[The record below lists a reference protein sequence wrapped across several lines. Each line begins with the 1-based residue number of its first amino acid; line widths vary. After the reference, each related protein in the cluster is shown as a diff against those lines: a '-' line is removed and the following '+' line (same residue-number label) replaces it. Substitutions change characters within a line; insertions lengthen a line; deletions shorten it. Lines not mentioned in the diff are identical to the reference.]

1 MKIGRTTQDGL
12 EINFQFRRSI
22 EDRIAELERDA
33 TFDEAQ
39 VMKLDDIDH
48 IYRQL
53 RLVATER
60 AEAQRMRAFLDRA
73 TTRQPKASTVR

>member
-1 MKIGRTTQDGL
+1 MRIGRTAQDGL

-39 VMKLDDIDH
+39 VVKLDDIDH
-48 IYRQL
+48 IRRQL

-60 AEAQRMRAFLDRA
+60 AEAQRMRVFLDRA
-73 TTRQPKASTVR
+73 TMRPKATTAR